1 MSAEDT
7 KVPSNFRVLV
17 SDFTRDLSVAFPE
30 YSHMW
35 DKWGHE
41 DATDD
46 EIETLFVFCSKVYPA
61 RFFDILYQNE
71 DIFVEGSD
79 QDVYFFPNMSFRLI
93 FNSDGLSEN
102 SKKIIWKYLQL
113 MLFTI
118 VGSID
123 DKNEFGD
130 TASLF
135 AGIDENELQT
145 KLNETMKNLTG
156 FFENVPTPDSSTNEG
171 EKQESN
177 EGEKQEGGEGEKQE
191 GGEGEKQEGG
201 EGGNDPFANM
211 FKNMPNIKG
220 MPDISNLQ
228 DTLKNL
234 FDGKIGALAKEM
246 AEDIADDFKDVL
258 GNDMDNTTNPQDVI
272 KKLMKN
278 PAKISKL
285 IKTVSSKLDT
295 KMKDGSISKDEIM
308 KEAGDMMS
316 QMKQMGGM
324 DNMKEMFETMSKSM
338 GLGKSAKFDK
348 NKMNQMLKRE
358 ENKNK
363 MKDRAEQRKEKMK
376 KEKEEEF
383 QKALQRRR
391 EQVAL
396 QQKYLS
402 ATDDPNHMVF
412 KLDGEENQDKSFV
425 HPDIEKMLEEEDAEK
440 LAKEESKKNKKKK
453 KKKKA

>member
-35 DKWGHE
+35 DKWGNE
-41 DATDD
+41 DTTDED
-46 EIETLFVFCSKVYPA
+46 LEKLFDFCSKVYPA

-71 DIFVEGSD
+71 EIFVEGGD

-93 FNSDGLSEN
+93 FNSEGLSEN

-113 MLFTI
+113 MLFTV
-118 VGSID
+118 VGSLD
-123 DKNEFGD
+123 NKNEFGE
-130 TASLF
+130 TAELF

-145 KLNETMKNLTG
+145 KLNETMQNLTG
-156 FFENVPTPDSSTNEG
+156 FFENIPTTDSSTNEG

-177 EGEKQEGGEGEKQE
+177 EGEKQESNE
-191 GGEGEKQEGG
+191 GGS
-201 EGGNDPFANM
+201 DPFANM

-228 DTLKNL
+228 DTLKTL

-246 AEDIADDFKDVL
+246 AEEIADDFKDVL

-338 GLGKSAKFDK
+338 GLGKGAKFDK

-363 MKDRAEQRKEKMK
+363 MKQRADQRKEKMQ
-376 KEKEEEF
+376 KEKADEF
-383 QKALQRRR
+383 KKAMDRRR
-391 EQVAL
+391 EQVAI
-396 QQKYLS
+396 QKQYLS
-402 ATDDPNHMVF
+402 TTDDPNHLVF
-412 KLDGEENQDKSFV
+412 KLDGEENPDKSFI
-425 HPDIEKMLEEEDAEK
+425 HPDIEKILEEEDAEK
-440 LAKEESKKNKKKK
+440 LAKEEAKKIKKKK
-453 KKKKA
+453 KKKKT

>member
-1 MSAEDT
+1 
-7 KVPSNFRVLV
+7 
-17 SDFTRDLSVAFPE
+17 
-30 YSHMW
+30 
-35 DKWGHE
+35 
-41 DATDD
+41 
-46 EIETLFVFCSKVYPA
+46 VYPA

-71 DIFVEGSD
+71 EIFVEGSD

-93 FNSDGLSEN
+93 FNSEGLSEN

-113 MLFTI
+113 MLFTV
-118 VGSID
+118 VGSLD
-123 DKNEFGD
+123 NKNEFGE
-130 TASLF
+130 TAELF

-145 KLNETMKNLTG
+145 KLNETMQNLTG
-156 FFENVPTPDSSTNEG
+156 FFENIPTTDSSTNEG

-177 EGEKQEGGEGEKQE
+177 EGEKQESNE
-191 GGEGEKQEGG
+191 GGS
-201 EGGNDPFANM
+201 DPFANM

-228 DTLKNL
+228 DTLKTL

-246 AEDIADDFKDVL
+246 AEEIADDFKDVL

-338 GLGKSAKFDK
+338 GLGKGAKFDK

-363 MKDRAEQRKEKMK
+363 MKQRADQRKEKIQ
-376 KEKEEEF
+376 KEKADEF
-383 QKALQRRR
+383 KKAMDRRR
-391 EQVAL
+391 EQVAI
-396 QQKYLS
+396 QKQYLS
-402 ATDDPNHMVF
+402 TTDDPNHLVF
-412 KLDGEENQDKSFV
+412 KLDGEENPDKSFI
-425 HPDIEKMLEEEDAEK
+425 HPDIAKLLEEEDAEK
-440 LAKEESKKNKKKK
+440 AGIEEAKKNKKKK
-453 KKKKA
+453 KKKKT

>member
-1 MSAEDT
+1 MSSVDT
-7 KVPSNFRVLV
+7 KIPSNFRVLV

-35 DKWGHE
+35 DKWGNE
-41 DATDD
+41 DTTD
-46 EIETLFVFCSKVYPA
+46 EQLETLFLFCSKVYPA

-71 DIFVEGSD
+71 EIFVEGSD

-130 TASLF
+130 TANLF

-156 FFENVPTPDSSTNEG
+156 FFENVPTPDSSTNE
-171 EKQESN
+171 S
-177 EGEKQEGGEGEKQE
+177 
-191 GGEGEKQEGG
+191 EKQEGG

-211 FKNMPNIKG
+211 FKNMPNIAG

-228 DTLKNL
+228 DTLKTL

-246 AEDIADDFKDVL
+246 AEDIAEDFKDVL
-258 GNDMDNTTNPQDVI
+258 GNDIDNVTNPQDVI
-272 KKLMKN
+272 KQLMKN

-358 ENKNK
+358 ENRNK
-363 MKDRAEQRKEKMK
+363 MKDRAEQRKEKVQ
-376 KEKEEEF
+376 KEKADEF
-383 QKALQRRR
+383 QKAMQRRR

-402 ATDDPNHMVF
+402 TTDDPNHMVF

-425 HPDIEKMLEEEDAEK
+425 HPDIEKMLEEEDAAK
-440 LAKEESKKNKKKK
+440 IVKEESKKNKKKK

>member
-7 KVPSNFRVLV
+7 KVPTNFRVLV

-35 DKWGHE
+35 DKWGNE
-41 DATDD
+41 DTTDED
-46 EIETLFVFCSKVYPA
+46 LEKLFDFCSKVYPA

-71 DIFVEGSD
+71 EIFVEGSD

-93 FNSDGLSEN
+93 FNSEGLSEN

-113 MLFTI
+113 MLFTV

-123 DKNEFGD
+123 DKTEFGE
-130 TASLF
+130 TADLF
-135 AGIDENELQT
+135 AGIDENELQS

-156 FFENVPTPDSSTNEG
+156 FFENIPTPDSSTNEG

-177 EGEKQEGGEGEKQE
+177 EGEKQESNE
-191 GGEGEKQEGG
+191 GGS
-201 EGGNDPFANM
+201 DPFANM

-228 DTLKNL
+228 DTLKTL

-246 AEDIADDFKDVL
+246 AEEIADDFKDVL

-338 GLGKSAKFDK
+338 GLGKGAKFDK

-363 MKDRAEQRKEKMK
+363 MKQRADQRKEKIQ
-376 KEKEEEF
+376 KEKADEF
-383 QKALQRRR
+383 KKAMDRRR
-391 EQVAL
+391 EQVAI
-396 QQKYLS
+396 QKQYLS
-402 ATDDPNHMVF
+402 TTDDPNHLVF
-412 KLDGEENQDKSFV
+412 KLDGEENPDKSFI
-425 HPDIEKMLEEEDAEK
+425 HPDIAKLLEEEDAEK
-440 LAKEESKKNKKKK
+440 AGIEEAKKNKKKK
-453 KKKKA
+453 KKKKT

>member
-1 MSAEDT
+1 MSSVDT

-46 EIETLFVFCSKVYPA
+46 ELETLFRFCSKVYPA

-130 TASLF
+130 TA
-135 AGIDENELQT
+135 

-156 FFENVPTPDSSTNEG
+156 FFENIPTPESSTNEG
-171 EKQESN
+171 ENQESSTN
-177 EGEKQEGGEGEKQE
+177 EGENQESSTNEG
-191 GGEGEKQEGG
+191 
-201 EGGNDPFANM
+201 DPFTNM
-211 FKNMPNIKG
+211 FKNMPNIAG

-228 DTLKNL
+228 DTLKTL
-234 FDGKIGALAKEM
+234 FEGKIGALAKEM

-258 GNDMDNTTNPQDVI
+258 GNDMDNLTNPQDII
-272 KKLMKN
+272 KQLMKN

-363 MKDRAEQRKEKMK
+363 MKDRAEQRKEKMQ
-376 KEKEEEF
+376 KEKADEF
-383 QKALQRRR
+383 QKAMQRRR

-412 KLDGEENQDKSFV
+412 KLDGKENQDKSFI

-440 LAKEESKKNKKKK
+440 LAKEESKKNNKKK

>member
-1 MSAEDT
+1 
-7 KVPSNFRVLV
+7 
-17 SDFTRDLSVAFPE
+17 
-30 YSHMW
+30 
-35 DKWGHE
+35 
-41 DATDD
+41 
-46 EIETLFVFCSKVYPA
+46 
-61 RFFDILYQNE
+61 
-71 DIFVEGSD
+71 
-79 QDVYFFPNMSFRLI
+79 
-93 FNSDGLSEN
+93 
-102 SKKIIWKYLQL
+102 
-113 MLFTI
+113 
-118 VGSID
+118 
-123 DKNEFGD
+123 
-130 TASLF
+130 
-135 AGIDENELQT
+135 
-145 KLNETMKNLTG
+145 
-156 FFENVPTPDSSTNEG
+156 
-171 EKQESN
+171 
-177 EGEKQEGGEGEKQE
+177 
-191 GGEGEKQEGG
+191 
-201 EGGNDPFANM
+201 M
-211 FKNMPNIKG
+211 FKNMPNIAG

-228 DTLKNL
+228 DTLKTL

-246 AEDIADDFKDVL
+246 AEDIAEDFKDVL
-258 GNDMDNTTNPQDVI
+258 GNDIDNVTNPQDVI
-272 KKLMKN
+272 KQLMKN

-358 ENKNK
+358 ENRNK
-363 MKDRAEQRKEKMK
+363 MKDRAEQRKEKAQ
-376 KEKEEEF
+376 KEKADEF
-383 QKALQRRR
+383 QKAMQRRR

-412 KLDGEENQDKSFV
+412 KLDGEENQDKSFI

-440 LAKEESKKNKKKK
+440 LAKEESKKNNKKK

>member
-30 YSHMW
+30 YSYMW
-35 DKWGHE
+35 DKWGNE
-41 DATDD
+41 DTTDED
-46 EIETLFVFCSKVYPA
+46 LEKLFDFCSKVYPA

-71 DIFVEGSD
+71 EIFVEGSD

-93 FNSDGLSEN
+93 FNSEGLSEN

-118 VGSID
+118 VGSMD

-130 TASLF
+130 TANLF
-135 AGIDENELQT
+135 AGINENELQT
-145 KLNETMKNLTG
+145 KLNETMKNLAG
-156 FFENVPTPDSSTNEG
+156 FFEKIPTPDSSTNEG

-177 EGEKQEGGEGEKQE
+177 EGEKQESNAGEKQE
-191 GGEGEKQEGG
+191 GG
-201 EGGNDPFANM
+201 DPFANI
-211 FKNMPNIKG
+211 FKQMPNIKG

-228 DTLKNL
+228 DTLKTL

-246 AEDIADDFKDVL
+246 AEEIADDFKDVL
-258 GNDMDNTTNPQDVI
+258 GNNMDNTANPQDVI
-272 KKLMKN
+272 KQLMKN

-285 IKTVSSKLDT
+285 IKTVSSKLDN

-338 GLGKSAKFDK
+338 GLGKGAKFDK
-348 NKMNQMLKRE
+348 NKMNQMLQRE

-363 MKDRAEQRKEKMK
+363 MKERADQRREKTK
-376 KEKEEEF
+376 KEKAAEF
-383 QKALQRRR
+383 HKAMERRR
-391 EQVAL
+391 EQIAL
-396 QQKYLS
+396 QQQYLS
-402 ATDDPNHMVF
+402 ATDDPNHLVF
-412 KLDGEENQDKSFV
+412 KLDGEENQDKSFI
-425 HPDIEKMLEEEDAEK
+425 HPDIEKLIEE
-440 LAKEESKKNKKKK
+440 KEEKEEGINYTSFLS
-453 KKKKA
+453 

>member
-1 MSAEDT
+1 MSSEDT

-35 DKWGHE
+35 DKWGNE
-41 DATDD
+41 DTTDED
-46 EIETLFVFCSKVYPA
+46 LEKLFDFCSKVYPA

-71 DIFVEGSD
+71 EIFVEGSD

-93 FNSDGLSEN
+93 FNSEGLSEN

-113 MLFTI
+113 MLFTV

-123 DKNEFGD
+123 DKTEFGE
-130 TASLF
+130 TADLF

-156 FFENVPTPDSSTNEG
+156 FFENIPTPNSSTNEG

-177 EGEKQEGGEGEKQE
+177 TDENPESKTEGS
-191 GGEGEKQEGG
+191 
-201 EGGNDPFANM
+201 DPFANM

-228 DTLKNL
+228 DTLKTL

-246 AEDIADDFKDVL
+246 AEEIADDFKDVL
-258 GNDMDNTTNPQDVI
+258 GNDMDNTANPQDVI
-272 KKLMKN
+272 KNLMKN

-285 IKTVSSKLDT
+285 IKTVSTKLDT

-338 GLGKSAKFDK
+338 GLGKTAKFDK

-363 MKDRAEQRKEKMK
+363 MKERAEQRKDKMQ
-376 KEKEEEF
+376 KEKAAEF
-383 QKALQRRR
+383 QKAMQRRR

-396 QQKYLS
+396 QQQYLV
-402 ATDDPNHMVF
+402 ATDDPHHMVF
-412 KLDGEENQDKSFV
+412 KLDGDENQGKSFI

-440 LAKEESKKNKKKK
+440 VAKEEAKKNKKNKKKK
-453 KKKKA
+453 KKV

>member
-1 MSAEDT
+1 MSSVDT

-46 EIETLFVFCSKVYPA
+46 ELETLFRFCSKVYPA

-123 DKNEFGD
+123 DKNNFGD
-130 TASLF
+130 TADLF

-156 FFENVPTPDSSTNEG
+156 FFENIPTPESSTNEG
-171 EKQESN
+171 ENQESSTN
-177 EGEKQEGGEGEKQE
+177 EG
-191 GGEGEKQEGG
+191 
-201 EGGNDPFANM
+201 DPFTNM
-211 FKNMPNIKG
+211 FKNMPNIAG

-228 DTLKNL
+228 DTLKTL

-246 AEDIADDFKDVL
+246 AEDIAEDFKDVL
-258 GNDMDNTTNPQDVI
+258 GNDIDNVTNPQDVI
-272 KKLMKN
+272 KQLMKN

-358 ENKNK
+358 ENRNK
-363 MKDRAEQRKEKMK
+363 MKDRAEQRKEKAQ
-376 KEKEEEF
+376 KEKADEF
-383 QKALQRRR
+383 QKAMQRRR

-412 KLDGEENQDKSFV
+412 KIDGEENQDKSFI

-440 LAKEESKKNKKKK
+440 LAKEESKKNNKKK

>member
-1 MSAEDT
+1 MSSVDT

-46 EIETLFVFCSKVYPA
+46 ELETLFRFCSKVYPA

-123 DKNEFGD
+123 DKNNFGD
-130 TASLF
+130 TADLF

-156 FFENVPTPDSSTNEG
+156 FFENIPTPESSTNEG
-171 EKQESN
+171 ENQESSTN
-177 EGEKQEGGEGEKQE
+177 EG
-191 GGEGEKQEGG
+191 
-201 EGGNDPFANM
+201 DPFTNM
-211 FKNMPNIKG
+211 FKNMPNIAG

-228 DTLKNL
+228 DTLKTL
-234 FDGKIGALAKEM
+234 FEGKIGALAKEM
-246 AEDIADDFKDVL
+246 AEDIAEDFKDVL
-258 GNDMDNTTNPQDVI
+258 GNDIDNVTNPQDVI
-272 KKLMKN
+272 KQLMKN

-295 KMKDGSISKDEIM
+295 KMKDGSIYKDEIM

-348 NKMNQMLKRE
+348 NKMNQLLKRE
-358 ENKNK
+358 ENRNK
-363 MKDRAEQRKEKMK
+363 MKGRAEQRKEKMQ
-376 KEKEEEF
+376 KEKADEF
-383 QKALQRRR
+383 QKAMQRRR

-412 KLDGEENQDKSFV
+412 KIDGEENQDKSFI

-440 LAKEESKKNKKKK
+440 LAKEESKKNNKKK

>member
-1 MSAEDT
+1 MSSVDT

-17 SDFTRDLSVAFPE
+17 NDFTRDLSVAFPE

-35 DKWGHE
+35 DKWGNE
-41 DATDD
+41 DTTDED
-46 EIETLFVFCSKVYPA
+46 LEKLFVFCSKVYPA

-93 FNSDGLSEN
+93 FNSEGLSEN

-113 MLFTI
+113 MLFTV

-123 DKNEFGD
+123 DKNEFGE
-130 TASLF
+130 TADLF
-135 AGIDENELQT
+135 AGIDENELQS

-156 FFENVPTPDSSTNEG
+156 FFENIPTSKSSTNES
-171 EKQESN
+171 EKQEPNQDENPDTNS
-177 EGEKQEGGEGEKQE
+177 EGG
-191 GGEGEKQEGG
+191 
-201 EGGNDPFANM
+201 DPFANI

-228 DTLKNL
+228 DTLKTL

-246 AEDIADDFKDVL
+246 AEEIADDFKDVL
-258 GNDMDNTTNPQDVI
+258 GNDMDNTANPQDVI

-285 IKTVSSKLDT
+285 IKTVSTKLDT
-295 KMKDGSISKDEIM
+295 KMKDGSISKNEIM

-358 ENKNK
+358 ENRNK
-363 MKDRAEQRKEKMK
+363 MKERAEQRKVKAQ
-376 KEKEEEF
+376 KEKEEQF
-383 QKALQRRR
+383 KKAMQQRR
-391 EQVAL
+391 EQIAL
-396 QQKYLS
+396 QQQHLT

-412 KLDGEENQDKSFV
+412 TLDGEENQGKSFI
-425 HPDIEKMLEEEDAEK
+425 HPDIEKMIEEQDAEK
-440 LAKEESKKNKKKK
+440 AAKEESKKNKKNKK
-453 KKKKA
+453 KKKKV

>member
-7 KVPSNFRVLV
+7 KVPTNFRVLV

-35 DKWGHE
+35 DKWGNE
-41 DATDD
+41 DTTDED
-46 EIETLFVFCSKVYPA
+46 LEKLFDFCSKVYPA

-71 DIFVEGSD
+71 EIFVEGSD

-93 FNSDGLSEN
+93 FNSEGLSEN

-113 MLFTI
+113 MLFTV
-118 VGSID
+118 VGSLD
-123 DKNEFGD
+123 NKNEFGE
-130 TASLF
+130 TAELF

-145 KLNETMKNLTG
+145 KLNETMQNLTG
-156 FFENVPTPDSSTNEG
+156 FFENIPTTDSSTNEG

-177 EGEKQEGGEGEKQE
+177 EGEKQESNE
-191 GGEGEKQEGG
+191 GGS
-201 EGGNDPFANM
+201 DPFANM

-228 DTLKNL
+228 DTLKTL

-246 AEDIADDFKDVL
+246 AEEIADDFKDVL

-338 GLGKSAKFDK
+338 GLGKGAKFDK

-363 MKDRAEQRKEKMK
+363 MKQRADQRKEKI
-376 KEKEEEF
+376 
-383 QKALQRRR
+383 Q
-391 EQVAL
+391 
-396 QQKYLS
+396 
-402 ATDDPNHMVF
+402 
-412 KLDGEENQDKSFV
+412 
-425 HPDIEKMLEEEDAEK
+425 
-440 LAKEESKKNKKKK
+440 KEESLLVLTPEEETFKV
-453 KKKKA
+453 

>member
-7 KVPSNFRVLV
+7 KVPTNFRVLV

-35 DKWGHE
+35 DKWGNE
-41 DATDD
+41 DTTDED
-46 EIETLFVFCSKVYPA
+46 LEKLFDFCSKVYPA

-71 DIFVEGSD
+71 EIFVEGSD

-93 FNSDGLSEN
+93 FNSEGLSEN

-113 MLFTI
+113 MLFTV
-118 VGSID
+118 VGSLD
-123 DKNEFGD
+123 NKNEFGE
-130 TASLF
+130 TAELF

-145 KLNETMKNLTG
+145 KLNETMQNLTG
-156 FFENVPTPDSSTNEG
+156 FFENIPTTDSSTNEG

-177 EGEKQEGGEGEKQE
+177 EGEKQESNE
-191 GGEGEKQEGG
+191 GGS
-201 EGGNDPFANM
+201 DPFANM

-228 DTLKNL
+228 DTLKTL

-246 AEDIADDFKDVL
+246 AEEIADDFKDVL

-285 IKTVSSKLDT
+285 IKTVSSKLDN

-338 GLGKSAKFDK
+338 GLGKGAKFDK

-363 MKDRAEQRKEKMK
+363 MKQRADQRKEKIQ
-376 KEKEEEF
+376 KEKADEF
-383 QKALQRRR
+383 KKAMDRRR
-391 EQVAL
+391 EQVAI
-396 QQKYLS
+396 QKQYLS
-402 ATDDPNHMVF
+402 TTDDPNHLVF
-412 KLDGEENQDKSFV
+412 KLDGEENPDKSFI
-425 HPDIEKMLEEEDAEK
+425 HPDIAKLLEEEDAEK
-440 LAKEESKKNKKKK
+440 AGIEEAKKNKKKK
-453 KKKKA
+453 KKKKT

>member
-30 YSHMW
+30 YSYMW
-35 DKWGHE
+35 DKWGNE
-41 DATDD
+41 DTTDED
-46 EIETLFVFCSKVYPA
+46 LEKLFDFCSKVYPA

-71 DIFVEGSD
+71 EIFVEGSD

-93 FNSDGLSEN
+93 FNSEGLSEN

-118 VGSID
+118 VGSMD

-130 TASLF
+130 TANLF
-135 AGIDENELQT
+135 AGINENELQT
-145 KLNETMKNLTG
+145 KLNETMKNLAG
-156 FFENVPTPDSSTNEG
+156 FFEKIPTPDSSTNEG

-177 EGEKQEGGEGEKQE
+177 EGEKQESNAGEKQE
-191 GGEGEKQEGG
+191 GG
-201 EGGNDPFANM
+201 DPFANI
-211 FKNMPNIKG
+211 FKQMPNIKG

-228 DTLKNL
+228 DTLKTL

-246 AEDIADDFKDVL
+246 AEEIADDFKDVL
-258 GNDMDNTTNPQDVI
+258 GNNMDNTANPQDVI
-272 KKLMKN
+272 KQLMKN

-285 IKTVSSKLDT
+285 IKTVSSKLDN

-338 GLGKSAKFDK
+338 GLGKGAKFDK

-363 MKDRAEQRKEKMK
+363 MKQRADQRKEKIQ
-376 KEKEEEF
+376 KEKADEF
-383 QKALQRRR
+383 KKAMDRRR
-391 EQVAL
+391 EQVAI
-396 QQKYLS
+396 QKQYLS
-402 ATDDPNHMVF
+402 TTDDPNHLVF
-412 KLDGEENQDKSFV
+412 KLDGEENPDKSFI
-425 HPDIEKMLEEEDAEK
+425 HPDIAKLLEEEDAEK
-440 LAKEESKKNKKKK
+440 AGIEEAKKNKKKK
-453 KKKKA
+453 KKKKT

>member
-1 MSAEDT
+1 MSSVDT

-17 SDFTRDLSVAFPE
+17 SYFTRDLSVAFPE

-46 EIETLFVFCSKVYPA
+46 ELETLFRFCSKVYPA

-130 TASLF
+130 TANLF

-156 FFENVPTPDSSTNEG
+156 FFENIPDPTESSTNEG
-171 EKQESN
+171 EKQESSTN
-177 EGEKQEGGEGEKQE
+177 EGENQESKQDGG
-191 GGEGEKQEGG
+191 
-201 EGGNDPFANM
+201 DPFTNM
-211 FKNMPNIKG
+211 FKNMPNIAG

-228 DTLKNL
+228 DTLKTL
-234 FDGKIGALAKEM
+234 FEGKIGALAKEM
-246 AEDIADDFKDVL
+246 AEDIAEDFKDVL
-258 GNDMDNTTNPQDVI
+258 GNDIDNVTNPQDVI
-272 KKLMKN
+272 KQLMKN

-358 ENKNK
+358 ENRNK
-363 MKDRAEQRKEKMK
+363 MKDRAEQRKEKAQ
-376 KEKEEEF
+376 KEKADEF
-383 QKALQRRR
+383 QKAMQRRR

-412 KLDGEENQDKSFV
+412 KLDGEENQDKSFI

-440 LAKEESKKNKKKK
+440 LAKEESKKNNKKK

>member
-7 KVPSNFRVLV
+7 KVPTNFRVLV

-35 DKWGHE
+35 DKWGNE
-41 DATDD
+41 DTTDED
-46 EIETLFVFCSKVYPA
+46 LEKLFDFCSKVYPA

-71 DIFVEGSD
+71 EIFVEGSD

-93 FNSDGLSEN
+93 FNSEGLSEN

-113 MLFTI
+113 MLFTV
-118 VGSID
+118 VGSLD
-123 DKNEFGD
+123 NKNEFGE
-130 TASLF
+130 TAELF

-145 KLNETMKNLTG
+145 KLNETMQNLTG
-156 FFENVPTPDSSTNEG
+156 FFENIPTTDSSTNEG

-177 EGEKQEGGEGEKQE
+177 EGEKQESNE
-191 GGEGEKQEGG
+191 GGS
-201 EGGNDPFANM
+201 DPFANM

-228 DTLKNL
+228 DTLKTL

-246 AEDIADDFKDVL
+246 AEEIADDFKDVL

-285 IKTVSSKLDT
+285 IKTVSSKLDN

-338 GLGKSAKFDK
+338 GLGKGAKFDK
-348 NKMNQMLKRE
+348 NKMNQMLQRE

-363 MKDRAEQRKEKMK
+363 MKERADQRREKTK
-376 KEKEEEF
+376 KEKAAEF
-383 QKALQRRR
+383 HKAMERRR
-391 EQVAL
+391 EQIAL
-396 QQKYLS
+396 QQQYLS
-402 ATDDPNHMVF
+402 ATDDPNHLVF
-412 KLDGEENQDKSFV
+412 KLDGEENQDKSFI
-425 HPDIEKMLEEEDAEK
+425 HPDIEKLIEEEEAEK
-440 LAKEESKKNKKKK
+440 AAKEESKQNKKKK

>member
-7 KVPSNFRVLV
+7 KVPTNFRVLV

-35 DKWGHE
+35 DKWGNE
-41 DATDD
+41 DTTDED
-46 EIETLFVFCSKVYPA
+46 LEKLFDFCSKVYPA

-71 DIFVEGSD
+71 EIFVEGSD

-93 FNSDGLSEN
+93 FNSEGLSEN

-113 MLFTI
+113 MLFTV
-118 VGSID
+118 VGSLD
-123 DKNEFGD
+123 NKNEFGE
-130 TASLF
+130 TAELF

-145 KLNETMKNLTG
+145 KLNETMQNLTG
-156 FFENVPTPDSSTNEG
+156 FFENIPTTDSSTNEG

-177 EGEKQEGGEGEKQE
+177 EGEKQESNE
-191 GGEGEKQEGG
+191 GGS
-201 EGGNDPFANM
+201 DPFANM

-228 DTLKNL
+228 DTLKTL

-246 AEDIADDFKDVL
+246 AEEIADDFKDVL

-338 GLGKSAKFDK
+338 GLGKGAKFDK

-363 MKDRAEQRKEKMK
+363 MKQRADQRKEKIQ
-376 KEKEEEF
+376 KEKADEF
-383 QKALQRRR
+383 KKAMDRRR
-391 EQVAL
+391 EQVAI
-396 QQKYLS
+396 QKQYLS
-402 ATDDPNHMVF
+402 TTDDPNHLVF
-412 KLDGEENQDKSFV
+412 KLDGEENPDKSFI
-425 HPDIEKMLEEEDAEK
+425 HPDIAKLLEEEDAEK
-440 LAKEESKKNKKKK
+440 AGIEEAKKNKKKK
-453 KKKKA
+453 KKKKT

>member
-1 MSAEDT
+1 MSSEDT

-35 DKWGHE
+35 DKWGNE
-41 DATDD
+41 DTTDED
-46 EIETLFVFCSKVYPA
+46 LEKLFDFCSKVYPA

-71 DIFVEGSD
+71 EIFVEGSD

-93 FNSDGLSEN
+93 FNSEGLSEN

-130 TASLF
+130 TANLF

-156 FFENVPTPDSSTNEG
+156 FFEKIPTPDSSTNEG

-177 EGEKQEGGEGEKQE
+177 EGEKQEGG
-191 GGEGEKQEGG
+191 
-201 EGGNDPFANM
+201 DPFANI
-211 FKNMPNIKG
+211 FKHMPNIKG

-228 DTLKNL
+228 DTLKTL

-246 AEDIADDFKDVL
+246 AEEIADDFKDVL
-258 GNDMDNTTNPQDVI
+258 GNDMDNTANPQDVI
-272 KKLMKN
+272 KQLMKN

-285 IKTVSSKLDT
+285 IKTVSSKLDN

-338 GLGKSAKFDK
+338 GLGKGAKFDK

-363 MKDRAEQRKEKMK
+363 MKERAEQRKDKMQ
-376 KEKEEEF
+376 KEKAAEF
-383 QKALQRRR
+383 QKAMQRRR
-391 EQVAL
+391 EQIAL
-396 QQKYLS
+396 QQQYLS

-412 KLDGEENQDKSFV
+412 TLDGEENQGKSFI

-440 LAKEESKKNKKKK
+440 LAKEESKKTKKKK

>member
-7 KVPSNFRVLV
+7 KVPTNFRVLV

-35 DKWGHE
+35 DKWGDE
-41 DATDD
+41 DTTDED
-46 EIETLFVFCSKVYPA
+46 LEKLFDFCSKVYPA

-71 DIFVEGSD
+71 EIFVEGSD

-93 FNSDGLSEN
+93 FNSEGLSEN

-113 MLFTI
+113 MLFTV
-118 VGSID
+118 VGSLD
-123 DKNEFGD
+123 NKNEFGE
-130 TASLF
+130 TAELF

-145 KLNETMKNLTG
+145 KLNETMQNLTG
-156 FFENVPTPDSSTNEG
+156 FFENIPTTDSSTNEG

-177 EGEKQEGGEGEKQE
+177 EGEKQESNE
-191 GGEGEKQEGG
+191 GGS
-201 EGGNDPFANM
+201 DPFANM

-228 DTLKNL
+228 DTLKTL

-246 AEDIADDFKDVL
+246 AEEIADDFKDVL

-338 GLGKSAKFDK
+338 GLGKGAKFDK

-363 MKDRAEQRKEKMK
+363 MKQRADQRKEKIQ
-376 KEKEEEF
+376 KEKADEF
-383 QKALQRRR
+383 KKAMDRRR
-391 EQVAL
+391 EQVAI
-396 QQKYLS
+396 QKQYLS
-402 ATDDPNHMVF
+402 TTDDPNHLVF
-412 KLDGEENQDKSFV
+412 KLDGEENPDKSFI
-425 HPDIEKMLEEEDAEK
+425 HPDIAKLLEEEDAEK
-440 LAKEESKKNKKKK
+440 AGIEEAKKNKKKK
-453 KKKKA
+453 KKKKT

>member
-1 MSAEDT
+1 MSSVDT

-17 SDFTRDLSVAFPE
+17 SDFTRDLSVTFPE

-35 DKWGHE
+35 DKWGNE
-41 DATDD
+41 DTTD
-46 EIETLFVFCSKVYPA
+46 EQLETLFIFCSKVYPA

-71 DIFVEGSD
+71 EIFVEGSD

-93 FNSDGLSEN
+93 FNSEGLSEN

-130 TASLF
+130 TANLF

-156 FFENVPTPDSSTNEG
+156 FFENIPTPDSSTNEDEKQESNEG

-177 EGEKQEGGEGEKQE
+177 EGEKQESNE
-191 GGEGEKQEGG
+191 GG
-201 EGGNDPFANM
+201 DPFANM

-228 DTLKNL
+228 DTLKTL

-258 GNDMDNTTNPQDVI
+258 GNDIDKVTNPQDVI
-272 KKLMKN
+272 KQLMKN

-358 ENKNK
+358 ENRNK
-363 MKDRAEQRKEKMK
+363 MKGRAEQRKEKDK
-376 KEKEEEF
+376 KEKEEHF
-383 QKALQRRR
+383 KKAMQQRRD
-391 EQVAL
+391 QIAL
-396 QQKYLS
+396 QQQYLS
-402 ATDDPNHMVF
+402 TTDDPNHMVF
-412 KLDGEENQDKSFV
+412 KLDGEDNQDKSFV
-425 HPDIEKMLEEEDAEK
+425 HPDIEKMLEEEDAAK
-440 LAKEESKKNKKKK
+440 IVKEESKKNKKKK

>member
-1 MSAEDT
+1 MSSVDT
-7 KVPSNFRVLV
+7 KVPSNFRVLI

-35 DKWGHE
+35 DKWGNE
-41 DATDD
+41 DTTDD
-46 EIETLFVFCSKVYPA
+46 ELETLFRFCSKVYPA

-71 DIFVEGSD
+71 DIFVEDSD

-123 DKNEFGD
+123 DKTEFGD
-130 TASLF
+130 TANLF

-145 KLNETMKNLTG
+145 KLNETMENLTG
-156 FFENVPTPDSSTNEG
+156 FFENIPDPTESSTNEG

-177 EGEKQEGGEGEKQE
+177 PDSKQGENPDSKTDG
-191 GGEGEKQEGG
+191 
-201 EGGNDPFANM
+201 DPFTNM
-211 FKNMPNIKG
+211 FKNMPNIAG

-228 DTLKNL
+228 DTLKTL

-258 GNDMDNTTNPQDVI
+258 GNDIDNITNPQDVI
-272 KKLMKN
+272 KQLMKN

-348 NKMNQMLKRE
+348 NKMNQMLTRE

-363 MKDRAEQRKEKMK
+363 IKERAEQRKEKAQ
-376 KEKEEEF
+376 KEKADEF
-383 QKALQRRR
+383 QKAMQRRR
-391 EQVAL
+391 DQVAL
-396 QQKYLS
+396 QRKYLS

-440 LAKEESKKNKKKK
+440 VVKDESKKNKKKK